1 VPEVI
6 CDVCPIQYLHQVGL
20 LDLLRLRYGAITIPS
35 LTREAGWG
43 AVKAKLKGFSTSE
56 LVNLVRDLYQASP
69 ENRQFL
75 RGRLL
80 HSAADLERYR
90 SQVTDAVFPD
100 PFSRKPVR
108 VGEAERLIRHY
119 RLSTGDESGAIDLM
133 LAMVEAG
140 TEQAVDLGYANEAYF
155 ASLERVL
162 ESVVDALPSPPES
175 AQPSIV
181 ERLRQVAKR
190 AVSTGWGYGDA
201 VREITMPAILPRAE
215 RPSSRRARRS

>member
-1 VPEVI
+1 M
-6 CDVCPIQYLHQVGL
+6 
-20 LDLLRLRYGAITIPS
+20 
-35 LTREAGWG
+35 TRDAGWS
-43 AVKAKLKGFSTSE
+43 AIKAKLKGFSASE

-119 RLSTGDESGAIDLM
+119 RLSTDDESGAVDLM
-133 LAMVEAG
+133 LALVEAG

-162 ESVVDALPSPPES
+162 EGVVKALPSLPEA

-181 ERLRQVAKR
+181 QRLRQLAKR
-190 AVSTGWGYGDA
+190 AESTGWGYGDA
-201 VREITMPAILPRAE
+201 VREITMPAISPRPE
-215 RPSSRRARRS
+215 RRPSRRARRS

>member
-1 VPEVI
+1 M
-6 CDVCPIQYLHQVGL
+6 
-20 LDLLRLRYGAITIPS
+20 
-35 LTREAGWG
+35 TREVGWG
-43 AVKAKLKGFSTSE
+43 AVKAKVKGFSASK
-56 LVNLVRDLYQASP
+56 LVNLVRDLYQASA

-100 PFSRKPVR
+100 PVSRKPVR

-119 RLSTGDESGAIDLM
+119 RLSTGDQAGAVDLM

-162 ESVVDALPSPPES
+162 ESAVDALPSLPES
-175 AQPSIV
+175 ARPSV
-181 ERLRQVAKR
+181 VQRLRLVVKR
-190 AVSTGWGYGDA
+190 AESTGWGYGDA
-201 VREITMPAILPRAE
+201 VREITMPAISPRQN
-215 RPSSRRARRS
+215 PGRRAALAARDRERLGTGRRSALRPTEDWPETSGQPRRAQ